1 MSFLHPT
8 RLFLNDVLSLFGL
21 AMNRVGKQR
30 WKWFRVRQR
39 FEKEA
44 REKVHEQKSVLTIQ
58 VGCYSIQIPSE
69 SPLST
74 WYGGQALEIG
84 RLTIL
89 VKRKF
94 PFLAVIDIGANVGD
108 TACIIKT
115 AEDVPIL
122 CIEGD
127 EYTFSFLQKNIAQF
141 ENVTAR
147 NVFLG
152 ETTKK
157 IKVNFQKSGWNLTLK
172 PNENSAQTV
181 NLTKLD
187 DFIFCE
193 PGWQAFKLVKIDAEG
208 FDCAIIRGATNFLRA
223 VHPVIH
229 FEYNRGNMDPIGET
243 GIDTLLLLSDLG
255 YSQLAVHDAN
265 GRFFC
270 STTLSEK
277 NLIEDLHDYA
287 DSVHGGISHYDIT
300 AFHRSDSDLA
310 AEFQEIERHERRK
323 KPV

>member
-8 RLFLNDVLSLFGL
+8 RLFLNDLLSPFGF
-21 AMNRVGKQR
+21 AINRVGKQR
-30 WKWFRVRQR
+30 WTWFRALQR
-39 FEKEA
+39 FAKKA
-44 REKVHEQKSVLTIQ
+44 REKVREHEAVLTIQ
-58 VGCYSIQIPSE
+58 VGRYSIQIPSE
-69 SPLST
+69 SPISV
-74 WYGGQALEIG
+74 WYGGQALELG

-115 AEDVPIL
+115 AEEVPVF

-127 EYTFSFLQKNIAQF
+127 EDTFSFLQKNIAQF

-147 NVFLG
+147 NAFLG

-157 IKVNFQKSGWNLTLK
+157 IRVNFEKSGWNLTLK
-172 PNENSAQTV
+172 PNETSAQTV

-193 PGWQAFKLVKIDAEG
+193 PGWQTFKLVKIGAEG

-223 VHPVIH
+223 VQPVIH
-229 FEYNRGNMDPIGET
+229 FEYNRDNMDPIGEP

-270 STTLSEK
+270 STSLSEK
-277 NLIEDLHDYA
+277 NFIEDLHDYA

-310 AEFQEIERHERRK
+310 AEFQEIERQERRK
-323 KPV
+323 RF